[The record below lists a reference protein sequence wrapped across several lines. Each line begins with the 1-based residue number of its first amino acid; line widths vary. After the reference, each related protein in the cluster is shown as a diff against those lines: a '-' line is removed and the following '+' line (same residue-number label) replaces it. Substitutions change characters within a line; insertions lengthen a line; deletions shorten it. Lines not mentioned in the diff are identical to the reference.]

1 MRQSVPFDV
10 ILLNSD
16 TEVTPNWLDKLQM
29 ATYSRPEIGTATPLT
44 NRGTICS
51 VPEFLADN
59 DLPPG
64 YSLHEFA
71 AMVESVSLRKYP
83 KLPTCV
89 GFCVYIKREVIDRIG
104 VFDEESFGKGYGEEN
119 DFSCRLQA
127 AGYVDILDDATF
139 VYHHGSTSFQSQA
152 STLAAEHLKILSR
165 KHPKYLWQVDQFIA
179 SGSLRDIHH
188 RIHRAM
194 LRRWCEKSRY
204 SILHIL
210 HLRPNTRIRDHRPGG
225 IEYHVADLVRNIP
238 EAMHWSLYPS
248 CGRYNL
254 IAHTPGGDC
263 EYETPFRVL
272 DLPGL
277 LKSDLFNIIHLHHTD
292 GMDKWVLADALR
304 DHGHYFVSL
313 HDFALCCPRINL
325 LTPELHLCKGRECSN
340 TCHQTPEAMHSLRG
354 AGNRLLQNA
363 KAVFH
368 FSQSTRERFADILGE
383 NHSWRFVEHGIEMP
397 SSHLAAGANDLPKP
411 SVERPLKVAFLGG
424 IGLNKGARL
433 VEQVT
438 KIKTL
443 PSGVP
448 IEWHLIGLIDGEV
461 DSSVQ
466 QHGCYRRGELPSIME
481 QVSPDVAAIV
491 SLWPETYCYTFDEA
505 LACRVPVICTPLG
518 APAERLERLQCGWKI
533 DSLTPEGIVKTLQG
547 IVDDWDQYNATRR
560 HLASIPSNDVARIT
574 RQYFDIYTKG
584 CRPLEN
590 TGEERLAVIETLFS
604 GKMNRLRASARRCV
618 GHVLNNTISLIET
631 LRLRMVVAGV
641 ARRVLPVPM
650 RRKIVEMRQHIF
662 WS

>member
-1 MRQSVPFDV
+1 MQQQTSPSFPTGTANPVWRICTIIIPVYNAFGESLACLRSVLRYTPPQHNILVVDDCSPEGRFEDVVPSDFLDDPRLTIQRNPENLGFVKTCNLAMRQSVPFDV

-204 SILHIL
+204 
-210 HLRPNTRIRDHRPGG
+210 
-225 IEYHVADLVRNIP
+225 
-238 EAMHWSLYPS
+238 
-248 CGRYNL
+248 
-254 IAHTPGGDC
+254 
-263 EYETPFRVL
+263 
-272 DLPGL
+272 
-277 LKSDLFNIIHLHHTD
+277 
-292 GMDKWVLADALR
+292 
-304 DHGHYFVSL
+304 
-313 HDFALCCPRINL
+313 
-325 LTPELHLCKGRECSN
+325 
-340 TCHQTPEAMHSLRG
+340 
-354 AGNRLLQNA
+354 
-363 KAVFH
+363 
-368 FSQSTRERFADILGE
+368 
-383 NHSWRFVEHGIEMP
+383 
-397 SSHLAAGANDLPKP
+397 
-411 SVERPLKVAFLGG
+411 
-424 IGLNKGARL
+424 
-433 VEQVT
+433 
-438 KIKTL
+438 
-443 PSGVP
+443 
-448 IEWHLIGLIDGEV
+448 
-461 DSSVQ
+461 
-466 QHGCYRRGELPSIME
+466 
-481 QVSPDVAAIV
+481 
-491 SLWPETYCYTFDEA
+491 
-505 LACRVPVICTPLG
+505 
-518 APAERLERLQCGWKI
+518 
-533 DSLTPEGIVKTLQG
+533 
-547 IVDDWDQYNATRR
+547 
-560 HLASIPSNDVARIT
+560 
-574 RQYFDIYTKG
+574 
-584 CRPLEN
+584 
-590 TGEERLAVIETLFS
+590 
-604 GKMNRLRASARRCV
+604 
-618 GHVLNNTISLIET
+618 
-631 LRLRMVVAGV
+631 
-641 ARRVLPVPM
+641 
-650 RRKIVEMRQHIF
+650 
-662 WS
+662 